1 MIEVVFRLLTYRF
14 SGSERKIGM
23 RFLLTWL
30 LLFCWAGAALAF
42 PQEDC
47 GEKRCAD
54 CHSLTREEAGFLLG
68 TGADRVLQVEQAEM
82 PGVWAV
88 EIEKAG
94 RKYPVYINYSKSHL
108 LRGELLRFKDG
119 ENLTKLRM
127 ASLNRVD
134 VSGIPLADA
143 LIVGDPQAKKRVIV
157 FTDPQCHF
165 CAKLH
170 RELPEVVARDP
181 EIAFYIK
188 MLPLAMHPDA
198 YNIAKSVVC
207 NRSLEMLEDSFAGKT
222 VPPPLCR
229 AEAVDDTIALA
240 RKLGIRSTPTL
251 VLPDGRPFSGYKKAD
266 QLLKLLDSAV
276 VTSSAEPAKR

>member
-1 MIEVVFRLLTYRF
+1 MKFCLI
-14 SGSERKIGM
+14 
-23 RFLLTWL
+23 WL
-30 LLFCWAGAALAF
+30 LLICWTSVAFAF

-47 GEKRCAD
+47 GEKRCTD
-54 CHSLTREEAGFLLG
+54 CHSLTKEEAGFLLG
-68 TGADRVLQVEQAEM
+68 SGADRVLNVEQAEM

-88 EIEKAG
+88 EVEKAG

-108 LRGELLRFKDG
+108 LQGEVLRLKDG
-119 ENLTKLRM
+119 KNLTKLRM

-134 VSGIPLADA
+134 VSSIPLADA
-143 LIVGDPQAKKRVIV
+143 LIVGDPQAQKRVIV

-165 CAKLH
+165 CEKLH
-170 RELPEVVARDP
+170 RELPSVVSRDP
-181 EIAFYIK
+181 NIVFYIK

-198 YNIAKSVVC
+198 YHIAKSVVC
-207 NRSLEMLEDSFAGKT
+207 NQSLEMLEDSFAGKT

-229 AEAVDDTIALA
+229 AEAVDETIALA

>member
-1 MIEVVFRLLTYRF
+1 MKFYLT
-14 SGSERKIGM
+14 
-23 RFLLTWL
+23 L
-30 LLFCWAGAALAF
+30 LLMICLASSALAF

-47 GEKRCAD
+47 GEKRCTD
-54 CHSLTREEAGFLLG
+54 CHSLTKQEAGFLLG
-68 TGADRVLQVEQAEM
+68 SGADRVLKVEQSEM

-88 EIEKAG
+88 EVEKAG

-108 LRGELLRFKDG
+108 LRGEVLRLKDG
-119 ENLTKLRM
+119 ENLTKQRM

-134 VSGIPLADA
+134 VSRIPLEDA
-143 LIVGDPQAKKRVIV
+143 LIVGDPKAPKRVIV

-170 RELPEVVARDP
+170 GELPKVVARDP
-181 EIAFYIK
+181 NIAFYIK

-198 YNIAKSVVC
+198 YHIAKSIVC
-207 NRSLEMLEDSFAGKT
+207 NRSMEMLENSFAGKS

-229 AEAVDDTIALA
+229 AEAVDETIALA
-240 RKLGIRSTPTL
+240 RKVGIRSTPTL

-266 QLLKLLDSAV
+266 QLLQLLDSKAAV
-276 VTSSAEPAKR
+276 SPADPTMR

>member
-1 MIEVVFRLLTYRF
+1 MKFC
-14 SGSERKIGM
+14 
-23 RFLLTWL
+23 LTWL
-30 LLFCWAGAALAF
+30 LLICWASVALAF

-47 GEKRCAD
+47 GEQRCTD
-54 CHSLTREEAGFLLG
+54 CHSLTKEEAGFLLG
-68 TGADRVLQVEQAEM
+68 SGADRVLTVEQAEI
-82 PGVWAV
+82 PGIWAV
-88 EIEKAG
+88 EVEKAG

-108 LRGELLRFKDG
+108 LRGEVLRLKDG

-134 VSGIPLADA
+134 VSRIPLADA

-170 RELPEVVARDP
+170 GELSEVVARDP

-188 MLPLAMHPDA
+188 LLPLAMHPDA
-198 YNIAKSVVC
+198 YHIAKSIVC
-207 NRSLEMLEDSFAGKT
+207 NRSLQMLEDSFAGKA

-229 AEAVDDTIALA
+229 AEAVDETIALA
-240 RKLGIRSTPTL
+240 SKLGIRSTPTL

-266 QLLKLLDSAV
+266 QLLELLDSKVAV
-276 VTSSAEPAKR
+276 SSAEPAER

>member
-1 MIEVVFRLLTYRF
+1 
-14 SGSERKIGM
+14 M
-23 RFLLTWL
+23 RFLLIGL
-30 LLFCWAGAALAF
+30 LLLGWASAALAF

-47 GEKRCAD
+47 GEKRCID
-54 CHSLTREEAGFLLG
+54 CHSLTKEEAGFLLG
-68 TGADRVLQVEQAEM
+68 TGADRVLKVEQAEM

-88 EIEKAG
+88 EVEKAG
-94 RKYPVYINYSKSHL
+94 RKYPIYINYSKSHL
-108 LRGELLRFKDG
+108 IQGQVVRLKDG

-134 VSGIPLADA
+134 VSRIPLEDA
-143 LIVGDPQAKKRVIV
+143 LIIGDPQALKKVVV

-170 RELPEVVARDP
+170 RELPEVVARDSN
-181 EIAFYIK
+181 IAFFIK
-188 MLPLAMHPDA
+188 LLPLAMHPDA
-198 YNIAKSVVC
+198 YHIAKSVIC
-207 NRSLEMLEDSFAGKT
+207 NRSIKMLEDSFAGKS

-229 AEAVDDTIALA
+229 ADAVDETIELA

-266 QLLKLLDSAV
+266 QLLKLLDSPEAA
-276 VTSSAEPAKR
+276 SPIEADKR

>member
-1 MIEVVFRLLTYRF
+1 MVK
-14 SGSERKIGM
+14 ERINFM
-23 RFLLTWL
+23 RFCLTWL
-30 LLFCWAGAALAF
+30 LLACWATAALAF

-47 GEKRCAD
+47 GEKRCTD
-54 CHSLTREEAGFLLG
+54 CHSLSKEEAGFLLG
-68 TGADRVLQVEQAEM
+68 AGADRVLQVEEAEM

-88 EIEKAG
+88 EVEKGG
-94 RKYPVYINYSKSHL
+94 RKYPVYINYSKTHL
-108 LRGELLRFKDG
+108 LRGEMLRLKDG
-119 ENLTKLRM
+119 ENLTKLRK

-134 VSGIPLADA
+134 VSRIPLADA
-143 LIVGDPQAKKRVIV
+143 LVVGDPQAKKKVIV

-181 EIAFYIK
+181 EIAFYVK

-198 YNIAKSVVC
+198 YSIAKSVVC
-207 NRSLEMLEDSFAGKT
+207 NGSLELLEASFAGKA

-229 AEAVDDTIALA
+229 AEVVDTTIALA
-240 RKLGIRSTPTL
+240 RELGIRSTPTL

-266 QLLKLLDSAV
+266 QLLKLLDSAAV
-276 VTSSAEPAKR
+276 VVPGKPGRR

>member
-1 MIEVVFRLLTYRF
+1 
-14 SGSERKIGM
+14 M
-23 RFLLTWL
+23 RFLLIGL
-30 LLFCWAGAALAF
+30 LLIGWASIASAF

-47 GEKRCAD
+47 GEKRCTD
-54 CHSLTREEAGFLLG
+54 CHSLTKEEAGFLLG
-68 TGADRVLQVEQAEM
+68 AGADRVLKVDQAEM

-88 EIEKAG
+88 EVEKSG

-108 LRGELLRFKDG
+108 LRGQVVRLKDG

-134 VSGIPLADA
+134 VSRIPLEDA
-143 LIVGDPQAKKRVIV
+143 LIIGDPQASKKVVV

-181 EIAFYIK
+181 NIAFYIK
-188 MLPLAMHPDA
+188 LLPLAMHPDA
-198 YNIAKSVVC
+198 YHIAKSIVC
-207 NRSLEMLEDSFAGKT
+207 NRSMEMLENSFDGKS

-229 AEAVDDTIALA
+229 AEAVDETLALA

-266 QLLKLLDSAV
+266 QLLNLLDSSEID
-276 VTSSAEPAKR
+276 SSVEPGKR

>member
-1 MIEVVFRLLTYRF
+1 
-14 SGSERKIGM
+14 M

-30 LLFCWAGAALAF
+30 LLVCWAGVSLAF

-54 CHSLTREEAGFLLG
+54 CHSLSREEAGFLLG
-68 TGADRVLQVEQAEM
+68 TGADRVLKIEQAEM

-94 RKYPVYINYSKSHL
+94 RKYPVYINYSKTHL

-119 ENLTKLRM
+119 KNLTKLRM

-134 VSGIPLADA
+134 VSAIPLEDA

-181 EIAFYIK
+181 EIVFYIK
-188 MLPLAMHPDA
+188 LLPLAMHSDA
-198 YNIAKSVVC
+198 YHIAKSVVC
-207 NRSLEMLEDSFAGKT
+207 NRSLEMLEDSFAGKA
-222 VPPPLCR
+222 VPPSLCR

-251 VLPDGRPFSGYKKAD
+251 VLPDGRPFSGYKKAN
-266 QLLKLLDSAV
+266 QLLQLLESTAAV
-276 VTSSAEPAKR
+276 SPAGPDRQ

>member
-1 MIEVVFRLLTYRF
+1 MKFC
-14 SGSERKIGM
+14 
-23 RFLLTWL
+23 LTWL
-30 LLFCWAGAALAF
+30 LLICWASVAWAF

-47 GEKRCAD
+47 GEKRCTD
-54 CHSLTREEAGFLLG
+54 CHSLTKEEAGFLLG
-68 TGADRVLQVEQAEM
+68 SGADRVLKVDQAEM
-82 PGVWAV
+82 PGIWAV
-88 EIEKAG
+88 EVEKAG

-108 LRGELLRFKDG
+108 LRGEVLRLKDG

-134 VSGIPLADA
+134 VSRIPLADA
-143 LIVGDPQAKKRVIV
+143 LIIGDPQAKKRVIV

-170 RELPEVVARDP
+170 EELLEVVAQDP

-198 YNIAKSVVC
+198 YHIAKSIVC
-207 NRSLEMLEDSFAGKT
+207 NGSLKLLEDSLAGKA

-229 AEAVDDTIALA
+229 AEAVDETIALA
-240 RKLGIRSTPTL
+240 SKLGIRSTPTL

-266 QLLKLLDSAV
+266 QLLELLDSKVAV
-276 VTSSAEPAKR
+276 SSAEPDER